1 MKGSAVFV
9 NIGRGDLVK
18 EEVLIEVLQ
27 NREIAHAI
35 LDLFDPEPLDKEHP
49 F

>member
-9 NIGRGDLVK
+9 NIGRSDLVK
-18 EEVLIEVLQ
+18 EEVLIEFYKTGKL
-27 NREIAHAI
+27 
-35 LDLFDPEPLDKEHP
+35 LMP

>member
-35 LDLFDPEPLDKEHP
+35 LDVFDP
-49 F
+49 